1 MAMKQAQR
9 QVYRSMQGKEIDLD
23 KLRMRNEMTI
33 AVGNA
38 RVNARG
44 DELGPGGK
52 IIKKREEIVAEYY
65 EANPKATPRKGAGVG
80 VETTVVETPVVTKS
94 KKTQSEE

>member
-44 DELGPGGK
+44 DEVGPGGK
-52 IIKKREEIVAEYY
+52 IIKKREEVMNEYY
-65 EANPKATPRKGAGVG
+65 SSNPNAVK
-80 VETTVVETPVVTKS
+80 
-94 KKTQSEE
+94 EE

>member
-52 IIKKREEIVAEYY
+52 IIKKREEVMNEYY
-65 EANPKATPRKGAGVG
+65 SNNPHAVK
-80 VETTVVETPVVTKS
+80 
-94 KKTQSEE
+94 EE